1 MKRFAFPAIL
11 VILLLLVPSVAAFGP
26 SITGVSPVSGPNN
39 GVVTI
44 TITGTGLD
52 TATLVRLNKCALK
65 TGGGSQAPFAGT
77 VLSKSATSITAR
89 FDITSKLPGDY
100 DISISA
106 PYEGLEVWGV
116 ASGAF
121 TIYAASGYTPPAA
134 YPTIPVTAVVP
145 TATTAPPGT
154 NSVLFET
161 YPPGATIFLDG
172 ENVGTTPF
180 TYYTN
185 RKGTF
190 DVLVRQDGYEKY
202 EAKVTILE
210 GRLVHF
216 VAPLTVYSPTPTTV
230 ITTTSPATVKTTTVK
245 TTAPVTTATTPGTN
259 ATTPGTATT
268 APPATTATPEKPPVT
283 FRNSSITIPTPWA
296 TDPPAAPKSPVDPAL
311 ALGALVLGIV
321 LVVLALI
328 IKKRENAL

>member
-1 MKRFAFPAIL
+1 MKRFAFPVCL
-11 VILLLLVPSVAAFGP
+11 VILLLLVPSVAAIGP
-26 SITGVSPVSGPNN
+26 DITGVSPVSGPNN
-39 GVVTI
+39 GVVTL

-52 TATLVRLNKCALK
+52 TATLVRLNKCRLV
-65 TGGGSQAPFAGT
+65 TGGSSEAPFAGT
-77 VLSKSATSITAR
+77 VIRKSATSITAR
-89 FDITSKLPGDY
+89 FDITGKIPGSY
-100 DISISA
+100 DLSISA

-121 TIYAASGYTPPAA
+121 TIYSGSGYTPPVV
-134 YPTIPVTAVVP
+134 YTSVPVTAVVP

-154 NSVLFET
+154 NSVFFES
-161 YPPGATIFLDG
+161 YPPGATVFLDG

-185 RKGTF
+185 HKGTF

-216 VAPLTVYSPTPTTV
+216 TAPLTVYSPTPTTV
-230 ITTTSPATVKTTTVK
+230 TTTATPATVKTTTPK
-245 TTAPVTTATTPGTN
+245 TTTATPKTTATTSG
-259 ATTPGTATT
+259 TT
-268 APPATTATPEKPPVT
+268 APSPGTTTITPEKTPT

-296 TDPPAAPKSPVDPAL
+296 TDPPVTEKSPVYPAL
-311 ALGALVLGIV
+311 APYAVGLGIV
-321 LVVLALI
+321 LVVIAVI
-328 IKKRENAL
+328 IKKREESW

>member
-11 VILLLLVPSVAAFGP
+11 VILLLLVPCVAAFGP

-39 GVVTI
+39 GVVII

-52 TATLVRLNKCALK
+52 TATMVRLNKCALK
-65 TGGGSQAPFAGT
+65 TGGGSQPPFEGT
-77 VLSKSATSITAR
+77 VISKRADSITAR
-89 FDITSKLPGDY
+89 FDITNKLPGNY
-100 DISISA
+100 DVSISA

-121 TIYAASGYTPPAA
+121 TVYAASGYNPPVV
-134 YPTIPVTAVVP
+134 YPSIPVTPVVP

-154 NSVLFET
+154 NSVFFET
-161 YPPGATIFLDG
+161 YPPGATVFLDG

-202 EAKVTILE
+202 EAKVTILQ

-216 VAPLTVYSPTPTTV
+216 TAPLTVYSPTPTTSP
-230 ITTTSPATVKTTTVK
+230 TTGK
-245 TTAPVTTATTPGTN
+245 TTAPVTT
-259 ATTPGTATT
+259 TATPVT
-268 APPATTATPEKPPVT
+268 NVTTTGTTTGAPTTNTTTPEKPPVT

-296 TDPPAAPKSPVDPAL
+296 TDPPAAPTSPVDPAL
-311 ALGALVLGIV
+311 ATGAVVIGAV
-321 LVVLALI
+321 LVILAVI
-328 IKKRENAL
+328 IKKHEESW

>member
-1 MKRFAFPAIL
+1 MKRFAFPAFL
-11 VILLLLVPSVAAFGP
+11 VILLLLVPSVAAIGP

-44 TITGTGLD
+44 TITGSGLD
-52 TATLVRLNKCALK
+52 TATMVRLNKCALK
-65 TGGGSQAPFAGT
+65 TGGSSEAPFAGT
-77 VLSKSATSITAR
+77 VISKSATSLTAR
-89 FDITSKLPGDY
+89 FDITNKLPGNY

-121 TIYAASGYTPPAA
+121 TIYAGSGYTPPAV
-134 YPTIPVTAVVP
+134 YSSIPVTPALP
-145 TATTAPPGT
+145 TATTPPPGT
-154 NSVLFET
+154 NSVFFET
-161 YPPGATIFLDG
+161 YPPGATVFLDG

-202 EAKVTILE
+202 EAKVTILQ
-210 GRLVHF
+210 GKLVHF
-216 VAPLTVYSPTPTTV
+216 TAPLTVYSPTPTTV
-230 ITTTSPATVKTTTVK
+230 TTTTSPTTVR
-245 TTAPVTTATTPGTN
+245 TTAPQTTPATPKTNVTTTGTTTG
-259 ATTPGTATT
+259 A
-268 APPATTATPEKPPVT
+268 PATNTTTPEKPPVT

-296 TDPPAAPKSPVDPAL
+296 TDPPAAPTSPVDPAL
-311 ALGALVLGIV
+311 ATGAVVIGAV
-321 LVVLALI
+321 LVILAVI
-328 IKKRENAL
+328 IKKREESW

>member
-1 MKRFAFPAIL
+1 MKRFAFPAML
-11 VILLLLVPSVAAFGP
+11 VILLLLVPPVAAIGP
-26 SITGVSPVSGPNN
+26 SITGISPVSGPNN
-39 GVVTI
+39 GVVII

-52 TATLVRLNKCALK
+52 TATMVRLNKCALK
-65 TGGGSQAPFAGT
+65 TGGSSQAPFPGT
-77 VLSKSATSITAR
+77 VISKSATSITAR
-89 FDITSKLPGDY
+89 FDITGKLPGNY
-100 DISISA
+100 DVSISA
-106 PYEGLEVWGV
+106 PYEGLEVWGI

-121 TIYAASGYTPPAA
+121 TIYAGSGYTPPAS
-134 YPTIPVTAVVP
+134 YTSVPVISAVP

-154 NSVLFET
+154 NSVFFET

-216 VAPLTVYSPTPTTV
+216 LAPLTVYSPTPTPV
-230 ITTTSPATVKTTTVK
+230 TTTASPTTVK
-245 TTAPVTTATTPGTN
+245 TTAPVTTTATPGTN
-259 ATTPGTATT
+259 VTTSGTTASPPGTTSTNTT
-268 APPATTATPEKPPVT
+268 TPEKTPA

-296 TDPPAAPKSPVDPAL
+296 TDPPAPAESPAGPAL
-311 ALGALVLGIV
+311 APGVLVLGIV
-321 LVVLALI
+321 IVVLAVI
-328 IKKRENAL
+328 IRKREGSL